1 MEVKQIKDLM
11 AAMGRTRVKKLVI
24 KNSDGFELELERETD
39 GDNNR
44 LAEQMLELVE
54 QNPMRGEL
62 ESHRAQAS
70 LRRNSRSH
78 FETSQDSSTGQTHRA
93 EEEESG
99 DFITSPMVGTFYST
113 PSPEDPAFVKVG
125 DKVNPDSI
133 VCIIEAMKVMNE
145 VKAGISGTVSA
156 ILVDNGQ
163 PIEFGSQLFRVTPD

>member
-1 MEVKQIKDLM
+1 VEVKQIKDLM

-24 KNSDGFELELERETD
+24 KNSDGFELELERETE
-39 GDNNR
+39 GENNR

-54 QNPMRGEL
+54 QNPMRNEL
-62 ESHRAQAS
+62 ELHRAQAS

-78 FETSQDSSTGQTHRA
+78 SESSGESTTHQSATA
-93 EEEESG
+93 EEETGE
-99 DFITSPMVGTFYST
+99 FITSPMVGTFYAT

-125 DKVNPDSI
+125 DKVSPDSI

-145 VKAGISGTVSA
+145 VKAGMSGTISA